1 MQEITISGLVQE
13 FEVGKPILN
22 GFAMT
27 IFRGERVGLVGKNGA
42 GKTTLFRIITDEIGF
57 EQGNVAVARD
67 RTIGLISQIPRYP
80 AGYTVTDVLK
90 TAFAPIFELERT
102 MTRLSEQMKSSD
114 APKLLRQYGEAA
126 AAFEFAGGYEMD
138 TRLAKVCNGLGIPQA
153 MQTQSFDTLSG
164 GEKSR
169 VNLAR
174 LILEETDILLLDEPT
189 NHLDLSGIE
198 WLEEFLKTYQ
208 GTVLAISHDR
218 YFLDLI
224 VNRIVEVEGGKA
236 EEYAGNYSYYVVE
249 KQRRYE
255 EKLKQYE
262 IEQAKIAQLTA
273 AADKMHLWAFMGNDK
288 LHKRAFAMEKRAERI
303 RKTERPTKDRK
314 LTMGFGEVDF
324 RGDDLIKLRDLSK
337 GFDGR
342 SLFENVTLEIGG
354 GDRLGI
360 IGDNGTGKTTL
371 LKILLGEEEPDG
383 GSIKLGPTVKIG
395 YLPQVV
401 RFSHPERTMLDT
413 LIYDTDCSAQTAR
426 NRLAA
431 FGFRGE
437 DVFKPVSV
445 LSGGEQSRLRLCLLM
460 DEKINVLVLDE
471 PTNHLDLNSR
481 EWIESAVES
490 FEGTLIFVSHDRYF
504 ISRFAERLLIVEQGD
519 VTDFDGVY
527 EQYKARQERQAAIP
541 AVEDKPKKSKQDKPK
556 GGTKLL
562 EKELRQVER
571 DMEKWEQR
579 LVELGVEVEANA
591 TDYQR
596 LDELLTEQRSAKE
609 ELDVL
614 FNRWAELTEELESQW
629 H

>member
-1 MQEITISGLVQE
+1 MQEITISDLVQE
-13 FEVGKPILN
+13 FEVGKPVLN
-22 GFAMT
+22 GFGMT
-27 IFRGERVGLVGKNGA
+27 IFRGERVGLVGRNGA
-42 GKTTLFRIITDEIGF
+42 GKTTIFRILTGEIGF
-57 EQGNVAVARD
+57 EQGSVAVARD
-67 RTIGLISQIPRYP
+67 RSLGLISQIPRYP
-80 AGYTVTDVLK
+80 AGYVVLDVLK
-90 TAFAPIFELERT
+90 TAFQPIYDLERT
-102 MTRLSEQMKSSD
+102 MTRLSEEMKSSD
-114 APKLLRQYGEAA
+114 EPKLLHQYGEVSAA
-126 AAFEFAGGYEMD
+126 YEHAGGYEVD
-138 TRLAKVCNGLGIPQA
+138 TRLAKVCNGLGIPQI
-153 MQTQSFDTLSG
+153 MQQQSFETLSG

-224 VNRIVEVEGGKA
+224 VNRIVEVEAGKA
-236 EEYAGNYSYYVVE
+236 EQYAGNYSYYVVE

-288 LHKRAFAMEKRAERI
+288 LHKRAFAMEKRAERL
-303 RKTERPTKDRK
+303 RKTDRPTKERK
-314 LTMGFGEVDF
+314 LSMGFGEVDF
-324 RGDDLIKLRDLSK
+324 RGTDLIKLRELSK

-342 SLFENVTLEIGG
+342 SLFENVTLEIGSG
-354 GDRLGI
+354 ERIGI
-360 IGDNGTGKTTL
+360 IGDNGAGKTTL
-371 LKILLGEEEPDG
+371 LKILLHEEPPDNG
-383 GSIKLGPTVKIG
+383 TIKLGPTVKIG

-401 RFSHPERTMLDT
+401 RFARPERSMLET

-426 NRLAA
+426 NRLGA

-471 PTNHLDLNSR
+471 PTNHLDLHSR

-490 FEGTLIFVSHDRYF
+490 FEGTLLFVSHDRYF
-504 ISRFAERLLIVEQGD
+504 INRFAERLLVVEQGG

-527 EQYKARQERQAAIP
+527 EQYKARQERYSP
-541 AVEDKPKKSKQDKPK
+541 ALVVEEKPKKAKQDKPK

-579 LVELGVEVEANA
+579 LEELEGEVEVNA

-596 LDELLTEQRSAKE
+596 LDELLREQRSAKE
-609 ELDVL
+609 DLDAL